1 MIEELHLKNFKCFAD
16 QTLRVANFT
25 LLAGLN
31 GTGKSTVIQS
41 LLLLRQS
48 FSSGAFGQGQFLF
61 GGDLVDLGTPIDVL
75 FERASDDE
83 IGISLRMQ
91 GVEQVAT
98 FQAAVTEDRKSALLD
113 QRDANHAVNAILRD
127 HQSALLSGEA
137 IQPPFAM
144 FHYLQAE
151 RNGPRKFLPMARGQA
166 SSDLG
171 TRGEY
176 VLDALDRCQ
185 DSIKLAIGDPRT
197 IDGAGERLRDQLEA
211 WLQIISPGVRL
222 TINAIPDADLMI
234 SGFSFGAPGQL
245 RSRNYRAS
253 NVGFGLSYV
262 LPIIVALLGTLP
274 GGLILIENPEAH
286 IHPKGQTK
294 LGELC
299 VRAAAAGIQVIVE
312 THSDHVMEGARIA
325 VREGILSS
333 SSVVFHYFNRVSGET
348 SVITPIVDNAGRL
361 SEWPPGFFDQHRRNT
376 SRLVKPFDPG
386 Q

>member
-1 MIEELHLKNFKCFAD
+1 MIEQLHLKNFKCFAD
-16 QTLRVANFT
+16 QALRIANFT

-48 FSSGAFGQGQFLF
+48 FRSGALSEGHFLF
-61 GGDLVDLGTPIDVL
+61 GGDLVDLGTPTDVL
-75 FERASDDE
+75 YERASDDE
-83 IGISLRMQ
+83 ISISLRMQ
-91 GVEQVAT
+91 GVESAALFKAT
-98 FQAAVTEDRKSALLD
+98 VTQDRKNALLNPSDARGAANTVLLD
-113 QRDANHAVNAILRD
+113 QH
-127 HQSALLSGEA
+127 SALLSGEA
-137 IQPPFAM
+137 LQPLFSM
-144 FHYLQAE
+144 FHYLHAE
-151 RNGPRKFLPMARGQA
+151 RNGPRKFLPMARGQTD
-166 SSDLG
+166 SDLG
-171 TRGEY
+171 VRGEY

-185 DSIKLAIGDPRT
+185 DAIKISSSDPRA

-222 TINAIPDADLMI
+222 SISPIPDADLMI
-234 SGFSFGAPGQL
+234 SGFSFGASGQL

-262 LPIIVALLGTLP
+262 LPIIVALLGTAP

-299 VRAAAAGIQVIVE
+299 VRAAAAGIQVVVE
-312 THSDHVMEGARIA
+312 THSDHVMDGARIA
-325 VREGILSS
+325 VREKILNSDR
-333 SSVVFHYFNRVSGET
+333 VVFHYFDRGLGET
-348 SVITPIVDNAGRL
+348 SVLTPVLDNAGRL

-376 SRLVKPFDPG
+376 SRLVKPLDRG
-386 Q
+386 